1 MDLIINV
8 LEQGLLFGIVAMGV
22 YITFKILNIADMST
36 DGTYP
41 LGGAIC
47 AALLVKEVNPWIAV
61 LIATFGGALAGL
73 VSALLN
79 IKFKISTLMSGIL
92 VMTGLYSVNLMVMEK
107 SNVPLFST
115 ENIFNNDYKI
125 FIILVIVVGIKLLLD
140 VFLKTKLGKLL
151 IAIGDNEQV
160 VTSLGVNKNTI
171 KIIGLMISNGLIA
184 MAGALTAQYQGFS
197 DVTMGT
203 GILVMALA
211 GVIIGTSAFKKL
223 IFTKSTTLVVI
234 GSIIYKLAIA
244 LALKF
249 KLDPNYLKLMTAIIV
264 IIALSLNS
272 NVIKI
277 KKKNKKVAKTNDSK
291 KLDSISKEG
300 GDLNAKNSSIA

>member
-1 MDLIINV
+1 MDIIINV

-47 AALLVKEVNPWIAV
+47 AALLVKGVNPWIAV
-61 LIATFGGALAGL
+61 AVATIGGALAGL
-73 VSALLN
+73 ISALLN
-79 IKFKISTLMSGIL
+79 VKLKISSLMSGIL
-92 VMTGLYSVNLMVMEK
+92 VMTGLYSINLMIMGK
-107 SNVPLFST
+107 SNVPLFNT
-115 ENIFNNDYKI
+115 KIIFDNNYKVYII
-125 FIILVIVVGIKLLLD
+125 FAIAIVLKLLLD
-140 VFLKTKLGKLL
+140 LFLKTKLGKLL
-151 IAIGDNEQV
+151 IALGDNEQV
-160 VTSLGVNKNTI
+160 ITTLGVNKDII

-211 GVIIGTSAFKKL
+211 GVIIGTSAFRKL
-223 IFTKSTTLVVI
+223 TLLKTTTLVII

-249 KLDPNYLKLMTAIIV
+249 NLDPNYLKLMTAIIV
-264 IIALSLNS
+264 VIALSFNS
-272 NVIKI
+272 NII
-277 KKKNKKVAKTNDSK
+277 SIKKNKRAMKATKSNS
-291 KLDSISKEG
+291 SNGISKEG
-300 GDLNAKNSSIA
+300 GDINAKNSSIA

>member
-1 MDLIINV
+1 MDIIINV

-47 AALLVKEVNPWIAV
+47 AALLVKGVNPWIAV
-61 LIATFGGALAGL
+61 AVATIGGALAGL
-73 VSALLN
+73 ISALLN
-79 IKFKISTLMSGIL
+79 VKLKISSLMSGIL
-92 VMTGLYSVNLMVMEK
+92 VMTGLYSINLMIMGK
-107 SNVPLFST
+107 SNVPLFNT
-115 ENIFNNDYKI
+115 KIIFDNNYKVYII
-125 FIILVIVVGIKLLLD
+125 FAIAIVLKLLLD
-140 VFLKTKLGKLL
+140 LFLKTKLGKLL
-151 IAIGDNEQV
+151 IALGDNEQV
-160 VTSLGVNKNTI
+160 ITTLGVNKDII

-211 GVIIGTSAFKKL
+211 GVIIGTSAFRKL
-223 IFTKSTTLVVI
+223 TLLKTTTLVII

-249 KLDPNYLKLMTAIIV
+249 NLDPNYLKLMTAIIV
-264 IIALSLNS
+264 VIALSFNS
-272 NVIKI
+272 NII
-277 KKKNKKVAKTNDSK
+277 SIKKNKRAMKVTKANS
-291 KLDSISKEG
+291 SNGISKEG
-300 GDLNAKNSSIA
+300 GDINAKNSSIA

>member
-1 MDLIINV
+1 MDIIINV

-47 AALLVKEVNPWIAV
+47 AALLVKGVNPWIAV
-61 LIATFGGALAGL
+61 AVATIGGALAGL
-73 VSALLN
+73 ISALLN
-79 IKFKISTLMSGIL
+79 VKLKISSLMSGIL
-92 VMTGLYSVNLMVMEK
+92 VMTGLYSINLMIMGK
-107 SNVPLFST
+107 SNVPLFNT
-115 ENIFNNDYKI
+115 KIIFDNNYKVYII
-125 FIILVIVVGIKLLLD
+125 FAIAIVLKLLLD
-140 VFLKTKLGKLL
+140 LFLKTKLGKLL
-151 IAIGDNEQV
+151 IALGDNEQV
-160 VTSLGVNKNTI
+160 ITTLGVNKDII

-211 GVIIGTSAFKKL
+211 GVIIGTSAFRKL
-223 IFTKSTTLVVI
+223 TLLKTTTLVII

-249 KLDPNYLKLMTAIIV
+249 NLDPNYLKLMTAIIV
-264 IIALSLNS
+264 VIALSFNS
-272 NVIKI
+272 NII
-277 KKKNKKVAKTNDSK
+277 SIKKNKRAMKVTKSNS
-291 KLDSISKEG
+291 SNGISKEG
-300 GDLNAKNSSIA
+300 GDINAKNSSIA